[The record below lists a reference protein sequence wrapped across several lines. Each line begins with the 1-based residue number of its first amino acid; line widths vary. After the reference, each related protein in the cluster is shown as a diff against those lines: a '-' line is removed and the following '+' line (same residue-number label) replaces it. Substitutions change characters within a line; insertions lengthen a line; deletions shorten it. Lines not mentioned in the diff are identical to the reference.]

1 MNYQE
6 LCSNIIQLVGGKDNI
21 QNVVHCVTRLRF
33 TLENQSIAQ
42 IDEIL
47 KLKEVIDV
55 IANDAVFQ
63 VVIGPQVMDV
73 YKELMLQIGE
83 NKTPIQSKQKKSIG
97 RSILD
102 LMSES
107 ISPILQPLMAAGML
121 AGVLSLLSLSGIVS
135 PESSTYIIIDSLR
148 NSIFYFL
155 PVFMAMS
162 CAKKLNAN
170 PYLAVALAVTLLSQT
185 INGVEG
191 LNFFGINLPTITYSN
206 SFFPILLAVWLI
218 GNVDKALSKVIPNS
232 VTYFFKPVLT
242 LLICLPVTL
251 LVFGPMGTW
260 LGNGINFV
268 CQFLMNTVGN
278 WIVVALYAALQ
289 PFLVM
294 MGAAN
299 FVMPVLM
306 NFLTTQGYDPI
317 FLVGSL
323 ISDAAVAGALI
334 GYFIK
339 AKNSQQKQL
348 FGTTAFS
355 ALMNIT
361 EPGIYGVFVKFR
373 RPFIAVM
380 IGGGLGGMFAGLM
393 QVKGYSF
400 AGLVSLTA
408 WIGDGDYQNFYFAV
422 ISVLI
427 AMIVAG
433 VASYILGIP
442 DNGEDK
448 IEADKKGKIT
458 KQVIHS
464 PIEGQI
470 IPLSEIKDKAFASG
484 ALGNGVGIKPKDN
497 IIKAPVN
504 GEVVS
509 LFPTFHA
516 IGIKTDFGV
525 EVLIHIGIDTV
536 ELNGKY
542 FEAMIKQGD
551 KVEVGQELICFDKTS
566 IEKDGY
572 DCTVIMVITNSN
584 DYLDVVSSTQEN
596 ITMNQPC
603 LTVVV

>member
-1 MNYQE
+1 MNYQA
-6 LCSNIIQLVGGKDNI
+6 LCSDIIQMVGGKNNI

-55 IANDAVFQ
+55 IANDVVFQ
-63 VVIGPQVMDV
+63 IVIGPQVMDI
-73 YKELMLQIGE
+73 YKELMLQLGE
-83 NKTPIQSKQKKSIG
+83 NKTSTQGAQKKSIG

-107 ISPILQPLMAAGML
+107 MSPILQPLMAAGML
-121 AGVLSLLSLSGIVS
+121 AGVLSILSLTGIVS

-170 PYLAVALAVTLLSQT
+170 PYLAVALAVTLLSQS

-191 LNFFGINLPTITYSN
+191 LNFFGIELPTITYSS
-206 SFFPILLAVWLI
+206 SFFPILLAVWLM
-218 GNVDKALSKVIPNS
+218 GNVDKALSKIIPNAL
-232 VTYFFKPVLT
+232 TYFFKPVLI

-260 LGNGINFV
+260 IGDGINIV

-278 WIVVALYAALQ
+278 WVVVALYAALQ
-289 PFLVM
+289 PFLIM

-339 AKNSQQKQL
+339 TKNSQQKQL
-348 FGTTAFS
+348 FGTAAFS

-400 AGLVSLTA
+400 AGLLSLTA

-433 VASYILGIP
+433 IASFILGIP
-442 DNGEDK
+442 ENSKDTEIVK
-448 IEADKKGKIT
+448 EKKLLS
-458 KQVIHS
+458 KQIIYA
-464 PIEGQI
+464 PIKGQM
-470 IPLSEIKDKAFASG
+470 IPLSEIKDRAFASG
-484 ALGNGVGIKPKDN
+484 ALGYGIGIKANGDCV
-497 IIKAPVN
+497 KAPVD
-504 GEVVS
+504 GEVVC

-542 FEAMIKQGD
+542 FEAMVKQGD
-551 KVEVGQELICFDKTS
+551 RVEVGQALLQFDRTA
-566 IEKDGY
+566 IEKEGY

-584 DYLDVVSSTQEN
+584 DYLDVVASSESE
-596 ITMNQPC
+596 IMIKQPC
-603 LTVVV
+603 LTVMV

>member
-6 LCSNIIQLVGGKDNI
+6 LCEQIIRLVGGQDNI

-33 TLENQSIAQ
+33 TLVDQSKTKIN
-42 IDEIL
+42 EIL
-47 KLKEVIDV
+47 ELKEVIDV
-55 IANDAVFQ
+55 IANEAVFQ
-63 VVIGPQVMDV
+63 IVIGPQVMDV
-73 YKELMLQIGE
+73 YKDLMSILGDEVQKV
-83 NKTPIQSKQKKSIG
+83 NHNKKSIW

-107 ISPILQPLMAAGML
+107 MLPILQPLMAAGML
-121 AGVLSLLSLSGIVS
+121 AGVLSVLSLANIVS

-148 NSIFYFL
+148 NAIFFFL

-170 PYLAVALAVTLLSQT
+170 PYLAVALAVTLLSGS
-185 INGVEG
+185 INGIEG
-191 LNFFGINLPTITYSN
+191 LDFFGIPLPTITYSN
-206 SFFPILLAVWLI
+206 SFFPIILAVWLM
-218 GNVDKALSKVIPNS
+218 GNVDKLLSRIIPNA

-260 LGNGINFV
+260 LGEGINFV

-289 PFLVM
+289 PFLIM
-294 MGAAN
+294 LGAAN

-323 ISDAAVAGALI
+323 ISDAAVGGALL
-334 GYFIK
+334 GYFLC
-339 AKNSQQKQL
+339 AKNSQQRQL

-355 ALMNIT
+355 AFMNIT
-361 EPGIYGVFVKFR
+361 EPGVYGVFVKFR

-393 QVKGYSF
+393 GVKGYSF

-422 ISVLI
+422 ISVII
-427 AMIVAG
+427 AIVAG
-433 VASYILGIP
+433 GVSSYLLGIP
-442 DNGEDK
+442 DENQ
-448 IEADKKGKIT
+448 DKKIDNK
-458 KQVIHS
+458 KVKHVINAPVKGAMIS
-464 PIEGQI
+464 LKEV
-470 IPLSEIKDKAFASG
+470 KDKAFSSE
-484 ALGNGVGIKPKDN
+484 ALGKGIA
-497 IIKAPVN
+497 IIPEDGKVVAPVS
-504 GEVVS
+504 GEVVT
-509 LFPTFHA
+509 LFPTQHA
-516 IGIKTDFGV
+516 IGIKTEYGV

-542 FEAMIKQGD
+542 FEAKVKQGD
-551 KVEVGQELICFDKTS
+551 YVEIGQELICFDKDS
-566 IEKDGY
+566 IKTEGY
-572 DCTVIMVITNSN
+572 DCTVIMVVTNSH
-584 DYLDVVSSTQEN
+584 DYLDIVP
-596 ITMNQPC
+596 TMEERINRKQNC
-603 LTVVV
+603 LTVVI